1 MGRFNDVK
9 KIVGARLCPQQ
20 PVQSDIGGRWSYPWA
35 DMQPG
40 DVIVVPDPSRRAR
53 SALTAAAAQWTKRHG
68 ALFAT
73 GVDWDVDVWPHVRR
87 GWWCARVD
95 GVEIEPPDPTFKQ
108 QEAAEAYAARQAA
121 RRKQYVAAGRTKR
134 ARRQRIEPIAPLV
147 TATEWSQP
155 VAAPE
160 VYADWDKPREP
171 GEVF

>member
-1 MGRFNDVK
+1 MGRRNDLTKV
-9 KIVGARLCPQQ
+9 VGAKMCDQQ
-20 PVQSDIGGRWSYPWA
+20 PMQSDFGGRWSYPWA

-73 GVDWDVDVWPHVRR
+73 GEVTDPAAYPIVQT
-87 GWWCARVD
+87 GWWCCRVD
-95 GVEIEPPDPTFKQ
+95 GVEVLPPDPPELG
-108 QEAAEAYAARQAA
+108 EAIAKEWAWRHEA
-121 RRKQYVAAGRTKR
+121 RRKER
-134 ARRQRIEPIAPLV
+134 AEEGKTRNVYHQKIQPIAPLV

-155 VAAPE
+155 VAAPTE
-160 VYADWDKPREP
+160 YADWDKPRDP